1 MLLGALWLSEYLRVI
16 IQIGIL
22 FLLIYS
28 VLYYL
33 RSTRGAMVIA
43 GLFILGLLLA
53 IVAKNDYLGLDV
65 LAFILDMFGNSLFVA
80 ILIIFQPEL
89 RRALAQLGSYIARKG
104 QQRREVVAEI
114 VSAVTAMSR
123 RRCGA
128 LIVVERKFNMQTL
141 IDDAIPL
148 DIKINAL
155 VLESIFFPNSPLHDG
170 AVIIRNNKIVAARVI
185 LPLTRAEHISR
196 HLGTRHRAAL
206 GVSEESDAVTI
217 VVSEESGFISLAYRG
232 IFHRDL
238 TPEELENMLEQ
249 LVVMKDDGEL
259 DETVQMIE
267 EQDSAPVEEE
277 TGQGGYA
284 QGTPQSPAL

>member
-1 MLLGALWLSEYLRVI
+1 MILAAAWLADSLRVL

-22 FLLIYS
+22 FLLIYA

-43 GLFILGLLLA
+43 GLFILGLFLA
-53 IVAKNDYLGLDV
+53 IAAKNDFLGLEV
-65 LAFILDMFGNSLFVA
+65 LAYILDMFGNSLFIA

-104 QQRREVVAEI
+104 KQRREVVAEI
-114 VSAVTAMSR
+114 ISAVSAMSKR
-123 RRCGA
+123 KCGA
-128 LIVVERKFNMQTL
+128 LIVVERRFNLQTL
-141 IDDAIPL
+141 IDDSIPL
-148 DIKINAL
+148 EIKINAL

-170 AVIIRNNKIVAARVI
+170 AVIIRNNRIVAARAI
-185 LPLTRAEHISR
+185 LPLTRAEHVSR

-238 TPEELENMLEQ
+238 SPAELEDMLEQ

-259 DETVQMIE
+259 NETVQMIE
-267 EQDSAPVEEE
+267 EQESAPVEEE
-277 TGQGGYA
+277 KGA
-284 QGTPQSPAL
+284 KENE

>member
-1 MLLGALWLSEYLRVI
+1 MMLGAFWLADSLRVL

-22 FLLIYS
+22 FLLIYA

-43 GLFILGLLLA
+43 GLFILGLFLA
-53 IVAKNDYLGLDV
+53 IVAKNDFLGLDV

-104 QQRREVVAEI
+104 KQRREVVAEI

-123 RRCGA
+123 RKCGA
-128 LIVVERKFNMQTL
+128 LIVVERRFNLQTL
-141 IDDAIPL
+141 IDDSIPL
-148 DIKINAL
+148 EIKINAL

-170 AVIIRNNKIVAARVI
+170 AVIIRNNRIVAARAI
-185 LPLTRAEHISR
+185 LPLTRAEHVSR

-217 VVSEESGFISLAYRG
+217 VVSEESGFVSLAYRG

-238 TPEELENMLEQ
+238 SPAELEDMLEQ

-259 DETVQMIE
+259 NETVQMIE
-267 EQDSAPVEEE
+267 EQESAPVEENKE
-277 TGQGGYA
+277 T
-284 QGTPQSPAL
+284 PANE

>member
-1 MLLGALWLSEYLRVI
+1 MILAAAWLADSLRVL

-22 FLLIYS
+22 FLLIYA

-43 GLFILGLLLA
+43 GLFILGLFLA
-53 IVAKNDYLGLDV
+53 IAAKNDFLGLEV
-65 LAFILDMFGNSLFVA
+65 LAYILDMFGNSLFIA

-104 QQRREVVAEI
+104 KQRREVVAEI
-114 VSAVTAMSR
+114 ISAVSAMSKR
-123 RRCGA
+123 KCGA
-128 LIVVERKFNMQTL
+128 LIVVERRFNLQTL
-141 IDDAIPL
+141 IDDSIPL
-148 DIKINAL
+148 EIKINAL

-170 AVIIRNNKIVAARVI
+170 AVIIRNNRIVAARAI
-185 LPLTRAEHISR
+185 LPLTRAEHVSR

-238 TPEELENMLEQ
+238 SPAELEDMLEQ

-259 DETVQMIE
+259 NETVQMIE
-267 EQDSAPVEEE
+267 EQESAPIEDEK
-277 TGQGGYA
+277 
-284 QGTPQSPAL
+284 GTKENE

>member
-16 IQIGIL
+16 VQIGIL

-53 IVAKNDYLGLDV
+53 IVAKNDFLGLDV

-238 TPEELENMLEQ
+238 TPEELENMLDQ

-259 DETVQMIE
+259 NETVQMIE
-267 EQDSAPVEEE
+267 EQESAPVEEE
-277 TGQGGYA
+277 KA
-284 QGTPQSPAL
+284 PAEND

>member
-1 MLLGALWLSEYLRVI
+1 MILATAWLADSLRVI

-22 FLLIYS
+22 FLLIYA

-43 GLFILGLLLA
+43 GLFILGLFLA
-53 IVAKNDYLGLDV
+53 IAAKNDFLGLEV
-65 LAFILDMFGNSLFVA
+65 LAYILDMFGNSLFVA

-104 QQRREVVAEI
+104 KQRREVVAEI
-114 VSAVTAMSR
+114 ISAVSAMSKR
-123 RRCGA
+123 KCGA
-128 LIVVERKFNMQTL
+128 LIVVERRFNLQTL
-141 IDDAIPL
+141 IDDSIPL
-148 DIKINAL
+148 EIKINAL

-170 AVIIRNNKIVAARVI
+170 AVIIRNNRIVAARAI
-185 LPLTRAEHISR
+185 LPLTRAEHVSR

-238 TPEELENMLEQ
+238 SPAELEDMLEQ

-259 DETVQMIE
+259 NETVQMIE
-267 EQDSAPVEEE
+267 EQESAPIEDEKGAKE
-277 TGQGGYA
+277 NE
-284 QGTPQSPAL
+284 

>member
-1 MLLGALWLSEYLRVI
+1 MILAAAWLADSLRVL

-22 FLLIYS
+22 FLLIYA

-43 GLFILGLLLA
+43 GLFILGLFLA
-53 IVAKNDYLGLDV
+53 IAAKNDFLGLEV
-65 LAFILDMFGNSLFVA
+65 LAYILDMFGNSLFIA

-104 QQRREVVAEI
+104 KQRREVVAEI
-114 VSAVTAMSR
+114 ISAVSAMSKR
-123 RRCGA
+123 KCGA
-128 LIVVERKFNMQTL
+128 LIVVERRFNLQTL
-141 IDDAIPL
+141 IDDSIPL
-148 DIKINAL
+148 EIKINAL

-170 AVIIRNNKIVAARVI
+170 AVIIRNNRIVAARAI
-185 LPLTRAEHISR
+185 LPLTRAEHVSR

-238 TPEELENMLEQ
+238 SPAELEDMLEQ

-259 DETVQMIE
+259 NETVQMIE
-267 EQDSAPVEEE
+267 EQESAPVEEGKGAKE
-277 TGQGGYA
+277 NE
-284 QGTPQSPAL
+284 

>member
-1 MLLGALWLSEYLRVI
+1 MMLGAFWLADSLRVL

-22 FLLIYS
+22 FLLIYA

-43 GLFILGLLLA
+43 GLFILGLFLA
-53 IVAKNDYLGLDV
+53 IVAKNDFLGLDV

-104 QQRREVVAEI
+104 KQRREVVAEI

-123 RRCGA
+123 RKCGA
-128 LIVVERKFNMQTL
+128 LIVVERRFNLQTL
-141 IDDAIPL
+141 IDDSIPL
-148 DIKINAL
+148 EIKINAL

-170 AVIIRNNKIVAARVI
+170 AVIIRNNRIVAARAI
-185 LPLTRAEHISR
+185 LPLTRAEHVSR

-217 VVSEESGFISLAYRG
+217 VVSEESGFVSLAYRG

-238 TPEELENMLEQ
+238 SPAELEDMLEQ

-259 DETVQMIE
+259 NETLQMIE
-267 EQDSAPVEEE
+267 EQESAPVEENKE
-277 TGQGGYA
+277 T
-284 QGTPQSPAL
+284 PANE

>member
-1 MLLGALWLSEYLRVI
+1 MILAAAWLADSLRVL

-22 FLLIYS
+22 FLLIYA

-43 GLFILGLLLA
+43 GLFILGLFLA
-53 IVAKNDYLGLDV
+53 IAAKNDFLGLEV
-65 LAFILDMFGNSLFVA
+65 LAYILDMFGNSLFIA

-104 QQRREVVAEI
+104 KQRREVVAEI
-114 VSAVTAMSR
+114 ISAVSAMSKR
-123 RRCGA
+123 KCGA
-128 LIVVERKFNMQTL
+128 LIVVERRFNLQTL
-141 IDDAIPL
+141 IDDSIPL
-148 DIKINAL
+148 EIKINAL

-170 AVIIRNNKIVAARVI
+170 AVIVRNNKIVAARAI
-185 LPLTRAEHISR
+185 LPLTRAEHVSR

-217 VVSEESGFISLAYRG
+217 VVSEETGFISLAYRG

-238 TPEELENMLEQ
+238 TPEELEEMLEQ

-259 DETVQMIE
+259 NETVQMIE
-267 EQDSAPVEEE
+267 EQEAAPIQEEKE
-277 TGQGGYA
+277 A
-284 QGTPQSPAL
+284 PEND

>member
-1 MLLGALWLSEYLRVI
+1 MILAAAWLADSLRVL

-22 FLLIYS
+22 FLLIYA

-43 GLFILGLLLA
+43 GLFILGLFLA
-53 IVAKNDYLGLDV
+53 IAAKNDFLGLEV
-65 LAFILDMFGNSLFVA
+65 LAYILDMFGNSLFIA

-104 QQRREVVAEI
+104 KQRREVVAEI
-114 VSAVTAMSR
+114 ISAVSAMSKR
-123 RRCGA
+123 KCGA
-128 LIVVERKFNMQTL
+128 LIVVERRFNLQTL
-141 IDDAIPL
+141 IDDSIPL
-148 DIKINAL
+148 EIKINAL

-170 AVIIRNNKIVAARVI
+170 AVIIRNNRIVAACAI
-185 LPLTRAEHISR
+185 LPLTRAEHVSR

-238 TPEELENMLEQ
+238 SPAELEDMLEQ

-259 DETVQMIE
+259 NETVQMIE
-267 EQDSAPVEEE
+267 EQESAPVEEE
-277 TGQGGYA
+277 KGA
-284 QGTPQSPAL
+284 KENE

>member
-16 IQIGIL
+16 VQIGIL

-53 IVAKNDYLGLDV
+53 IIAKNDFLGLDV

-238 TPEELENMLEQ
+238 TPDELENMLEQ

-259 DETVQMIE
+259 NETVQMIE
-267 EQDSAPVEEE
+267 EQDSAPAEEE
-277 TGQGGYA
+277 KVSA
-284 QGTPQSPAL
+284 END

>member
-16 IQIGIL
+16 VQIGIL

-53 IVAKNDYLGLDV
+53 IIAKNDFLGLDV

-238 TPEELENMLEQ
+238 TPDELENMLEQ

-259 DETVQMIE
+259 NETVQMIE
-267 EQDSAPVEEE
+267 EQESAPAEEE
-277 TGQGGYA
+277 KVSA
-284 QGTPQSPAL
+284 END

>member
-1 MLLGALWLSEYLRVI
+1 MILAAAWLSDSLRVL

-22 FLLIYS
+22 FLLIYA

-43 GLFILGLLLA
+43 GLFILGLSLA
-53 IVAKNDYLGLDV
+53 IVAKNEFLGLDV
-65 LAFILDMFGNSLFVA
+65 LAYILDMFGNSLFIA

-104 QQRREVVAEI
+104 KQRRELVSEI
-114 VSAVTAMSR
+114 ISAVSAMSKR
-123 RRCGA
+123 KCGA
-128 LIVVERKFNMQTL
+128 LIVVERRFNLQTL
-141 IDDAIPL
+141 IDDAISL

-170 AVIIRNNKIVAARVI
+170 AVIIRNNKIVAARAI
-185 LPLTRAEHISR
+185 LPLTRAEHVSR

-238 TPEELENMLEQ
+238 SPAELEDMLEQ

-259 DETVQMIE
+259 NETVQMIE
-267 EQDSAPVEEE
+267 EQESAPMEEE
-277 TGQGGYA
+277 K
-284 QGTPQSPAL
+284 GTPENE

>member
-1 MLLGALWLSEYLRVI
+1 MILATAWLADSLRVI

-22 FLLIYS
+22 FLLIYA

-43 GLFILGLLLA
+43 GLFILGLFLA
-53 IVAKNDYLGLDV
+53 IAAKNDFLGLEV
-65 LAFILDMFGNSLFVA
+65 LAYILDMFGNSLFVA

-104 QQRREVVAEI
+104 KQRREVVAEI
-114 VSAVTAMSR
+114 ISAVSAMSKR
-123 RRCGA
+123 KCGA
-128 LIVVERKFNMQTL
+128 LIVVERRFNLQTL
-141 IDDAIPL
+141 IDDSIPL
-148 DIKINAL
+148 EIKINAL

-170 AVIIRNNKIVAARVI
+170 AVIIRNNRIVAARAI
-185 LPLTRAEHISR
+185 LPLTRAEHVSR

-238 TPEELENMLEQ
+238 SPAELEDMLEQ

-259 DETVQMIE
+259 NETVQMIE
-267 EQDSAPVEEE
+267 EQESAPIEDEK
-277 TGQGGYA
+277 
-284 QGTPQSPAL
+284 GTKENE

>member
-1 MLLGALWLSEYLRVI
+1 MILAAAWLTDSLRVI
-16 IQIGIL
+16 VQIGIL
-22 FLLIYS
+22 FSLIYA

-43 GLFILGLLLA
+43 GLFILGLFLA
-53 IVAKNDYLGLDV
+53 IVAKKDFLGLEV
-65 LAFILDMFGNSLFVA
+65 LAYLLDVFGNSLFIA

-104 QQRREVVAEI
+104 KQRREVVAEI
-114 VSAVTAMSR
+114 ISAVSAMSKR
-123 RRCGA
+123 KCGA
-128 LIVVERKFNMQTL
+128 LIVVERRFNLQTL
-141 IDDAIPL
+141 IDDSIPL
-148 DIKINAL
+148 EIKINAL

-170 AVIIRNNKIVAARVI
+170 AVIIRNNRIVAARAI
-185 LPLTRAEHISR
+185 LPLTRAEHVSR

-238 TPEELENMLEQ
+238 SPAELEDMLEQ

-259 DETVQMIE
+259 NETVQMIE
-267 EQDSAPVEEE
+267 EQESAPIEEE
-277 TGQGGYA
+277 KGA
-284 QGTPQSPAL
+284 NENE